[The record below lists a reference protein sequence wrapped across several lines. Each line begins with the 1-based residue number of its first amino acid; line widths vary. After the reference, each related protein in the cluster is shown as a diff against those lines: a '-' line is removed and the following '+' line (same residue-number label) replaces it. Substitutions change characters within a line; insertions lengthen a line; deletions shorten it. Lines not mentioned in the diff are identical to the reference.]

1 MHRVQLSLFWMFV
14 PCWVRAATSLFQAVF
29 HRDDVVLCYH
39 CKISWQ
45 ISLKKF
51 PVPSSGQTLFS
62 EDLCSCFRKQSL
74 AEIWFSRYM
83 DLTDNYSILFP
94 PHLQLLVTI
103 QHLKLSAKT
112 LVTGHN
118 SIWQMLHWIIW
129 NHLHNSLSLSARLFP
144 DVAEEYLHVVFRAM
158 WAAKHVESGNVWNCS
173 ECVVP
178 YNFCQ
183 VCASSETPYPGQFP
197 TLSQLNLWCK
207 LDIVGQK
214 ICPIQCKWFINHW

>member
-1 MHRVQLSLFWMFV
+1 MLSYATT
-14 PCWVRAATSLFQAVF
+14 VRFLGRSHWRNFPSPLLV
-29 HRDDVVLCYH
+29 RPYLV
-39 CKISWQ
+39 KISALALGSSHWQ
-45 ISLKKF
+45 KYEF
-51 PVPSSGQTLFS
+51 N
-62 EDLCSCFRKQSL
+62 
-74 AEIWFSRYM
+74 RYM

-103 QHLKLSAKT
+103 QHLKLSAKS

-144 DVAEEYLHVVFRAM
+144 DVAEEYLHVVFRAV

-173 ECVVP
+173 DCVVP